1 MPPASLKPL
10 PYHIALCDFLKREED
25 KLWDWFASNKAK
37 RDQADAVRF
46 DLLKKTYR
54 VEQAS
59 DPALYEAAND
69 AAEAL
74 RLNVPITV
82 YQSQA
87 PEGLNAGLAY
97 VPGEAHIILS
107 GPVKTTFDAT
117 ELRALMGHELA
128 HFTLWEGWDGEHLV
142 ADQVLA
148 ALTHDEQAMPAH
160 HESARLV
167 NLYNEICCDRGSLA
181 VVRDPLAVISM
192 LVKVTTGLNEVN
204 AASYLRQAEEILR
217 KDGVKSTGLT
227 HPEAFVR
234 ARSVQLF
241 FDGGEDV
248 ENRIVD
254 MIEGSLTLDGLDLLQ
269 QLRVSGRTRRLID
282 AMLAAK
288 WLQTDLTLGHA
299 RLYFPE
305 YTAANEG
312 ELERLT
318 SDLKTPD
325 AALEDYYC
333 YVLLD
338 FVTADR
344 ELEEAPLAAALAL
357 VERFGLKEQFSAI
370 AKKELR
376 LTKKQFDQIDRNR
389 DALLNRA
396 HQEKTHDGI

>member
-1 MPPASLKPL
+1 VPPASLKPL
-10 PYHIALCDFLKREED
+10 PYHVALCDFLKREEE
-25 KLWDWFASNKAK
+25 KLWDWFASNKTK
-37 RDQADAVRF
+37 REQADAVRF

-54 VEQAS
+54 VEQPA
-59 DPALYEAAND
+59 DPTLYEAASD
-69 AAEAL
+69 AAQTL
-74 RLNVPITV
+74 GLDVPITI
-82 YQSQA
+82 YQAQS

-107 GPVKTTFDAT
+107 GPVKGTFDAT

-128 HFTLWEGWDGEHLV
+128 HFVLWDSWDGEHLV

-167 NLYNEICCDRGSLA
+167 NLYNEIYCDRGSLA
-181 VVRDPLAVISM
+181 VVHDPLVAISM

-204 AASYLRQAEEILR
+204 AASYLRQAEEILS
-217 KDGVKSTGLT
+217 KEGGKSTGLT
-227 HPEAFVR
+227 HPEAYVR

-241 FDGGEDV
+241 SDGGENV
-248 ENRIVD
+248 EDQIAG

-269 QLRVSGRTRRLID
+269 QQRVSGLTRRLMD
-282 AMLAAK
+282 AMLAPA
-288 WLQTDLTLGHA
+288 WLRTELTLGHA
-299 RLYFPE
+299 RLYFPGYMPADE
-305 YTAANEG
+305 V

-318 SDLKTPD
+318 SDLKTSD

-344 ELEEAPLAAALAL
+344 ELEEAPLAAALGL
-357 VERFGLKEQFSAI
+357 VERLSLKERFAVI

-389 DALLNRA
+389 DALLSRA
-396 HQEKTHDGI
+396 LEEKTA